1 MVWPRPAE
9 DHRGMIETTA
19 PLPLRPASSAGPGAG
34 ATPGPVP
41 QRDRWQTEASTPGHA
56 GLTRLRSLGADTAY
70 VLVAL
75 PWTLVGFVLVLA
87 GLALSVPLMV
97 LGIGFPIAVATLAV
111 ARWFAGVERVRGARR
126 AALAGDRPLQARLR
140 PQPVRTQP
148 TSGAGVDAARLS
160 LPRRT
165 TRALSDVQGWR
176 DVVHALTAWVVA
188 TVTFSVTLT
197 WWVGAVAGVT
207 AFAWDQYL
215 PASTGAEDFSGT
227 ARDVLEVL
235 NSTGFRLGVG
245 IALLLTLLP
254 MTRAM
259 ARLQV
264 GFART
269 LLEMPTR

>member
-1 MVWPRPAE
+1 
-9 DHRGMIETTA
+9 MIETTA

-34 ATPGPVP
+34 AAPGLAP
-41 QRDRWQTEASTPGHA
+41 QPDHWQTEASTPGHA

-70 VLVAL
+70 VLVSL

-87 GLALSVPLMV
+87 GLAVALPLMV
-97 LGIGFPIAVATLAV
+97 LGVGLPLAVAMLAV

-126 AALAGDRPLQARLR
+126 AGLAGDQPLRAPLR
-140 PQPVRTQP
+140 PQPVRTQT
-148 TSGAGVDAARLS
+148 TSDVPRPS
-160 LPRRT
+160 LPRRVA
-165 TRALSDVQGWR
+165 RALSDVQSWR

-197 WWVGAVAGVT
+197 WWVGAAAGVT

-215 PASTGAEDFSGT
+215 PASSGAEDFSGA

-245 IALLLTLLP
+245 IVLLLTLLP

-269 LLEMPTR
+269 LLEAPGGSGR

>member
-9 DHRGMIETTA
+9 DDRGMIETTA
-19 PLPLRPASSAGPGAG
+19 TLPLRPASSAGPGAG

-41 QRDRWQTEASTPGHA
+41 QPDHWQTEASTPGHA

-70 VLVAL
+70 VLVSL

-87 GLALSVPLMV
+87 GLALALPLMV
-97 LGIGFPIAVATLAV
+97 LGIGFPVAVATLAV
-111 ARWFAGVERVRGARR
+111 ARWFAGVEQVRGARR
-126 AALAGDRPLQARLR
+126 AGLAGDQPLR
-140 PQPVRTQP
+140 PRPVRTQT
-148 TSGAGVDAARLS
+148 TSDVPRPS
-160 LPRRT
+160 LPRRIA
-165 TRALSDVQGWR
+165 RALSDVQSWR

-188 TVTFSVTLT
+188 TLTFSVTLT

-215 PASTGAEDFSGT
+215 PASTGAEDFSGA

-245 IALLLTLLP
+245 IVLLLTLLP

-269 LLEMPTR
+269 LLETPGRSGR